1 MIDAADRNFLIPC
14 SRIFCYIIN
23 SERMIDMIVEA
34 INKRTG
40 KTVKIEEAYSGQ
52 RLTCPYCGVEVHPV
66 LEVATPFFRCYEG
79 RKHTNHL
86 CEQLERTNRAYD
98 PKLTDIM
105 QLFDNLFNPVREK
118 EVSPWGPE
126 EDEDPGVLDPED
138 ETLDGDEPTQ
148 TSRGGTDDG
157 GDGENEAA
165 SGPVILPCKTLSQL
179 WKAGIYKLGS
189 SERIGS
195 FLRSDIFLWYKDFDR
210 FFARHEDL
218 GERVLAVRPLWPV
231 NKANAILFASFSS
244 IRGSKEYKKKYFVLE
259 FQERKEYNKACKK
272 LFVRNTESSGT
283 SRTVSKYDMVLVA
296 GDWAELDEEESAVF
310 VKSGENV
317 YGVQSS
323 LFYSKN
329 QIYPIPQHKKK
340 A

>member
-1 MIDAADRNFLIPC
+1 
-14 SRIFCYIIN
+14 
-23 SERMIDMIVEA
+23 MIVEA
-34 INKRTG
+34 IDKRTG

-52 RLTCPYCGVEVHPV
+52 RLTCPHCGVDVHPV

-79 RKHTNHL
+79 GKHSNYL

-98 PKLTDIM
+98 PQITDIAE
-105 QLFDNLFNPVREK
+105 LFVNLFNPVREK
-118 EVSPWGPE
+118 EEPSWEPE
-126 EDEDPGVLDPED
+126 DDGDPDMLDPEG

-148 TSRGGTDDG
+148 TPEDGTDDG
-157 GDGENEAA
+157 DDDENEAA
-165 SGPVILPCKTLSQL
+165 SGPVILPCRTLSQL

-195 FLRSDIFLWYKDFDR
+195 SLRSDIFLWYKDFDR
-210 FFARHEDL
+210 FFARHEGL

-231 NKANAILFASFSS
+231 NRANAILFASFSS

-259 FQERKEYNKACKK
+259 FQERREYNKACKK
-272 LFVRNTESSGT
+272 LFIRNTENSGT

-296 GDWAELDEEESAVF
+296 GDWAELDEEEYAVF
-310 VKSGENV
+310 VKPGENV

-323 LFYSKN
+323 PFYSKN
-329 QIYPIPQHKKK
+329 QSYPIPQHKKK